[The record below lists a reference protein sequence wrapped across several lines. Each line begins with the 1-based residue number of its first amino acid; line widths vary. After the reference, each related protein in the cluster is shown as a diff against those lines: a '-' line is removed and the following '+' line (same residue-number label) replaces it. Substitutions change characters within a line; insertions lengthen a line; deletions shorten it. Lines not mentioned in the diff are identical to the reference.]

1 MVVPRGRPTLVLV
14 NANVLTLESSTPR
27 ADTIAVNDGRITWVG
42 DQVQLSPSTVA
53 SATVVD
59 CDGQTVVPGFIDA
72 HCHILAYAAGLEGV
86 DCSPSNVSSIGDIIR
101 KIRHRASVT
110 PFGEWIRAAGY
121 SEYDLREKRHP
132 TRQDL
137 DIASRHHPVR
147 LNHYSGHACV
157 LNSLA
162 LERVG
167 IASDF
172 EEPKGGTVVRDLV
185 TGEPD
190 GLLLEMDSWLED
202 RIPPLD
208 KFRLRKAVSE
218 ASRSFVSRGV
228 TSVMDATASNSL
240 ERWNLLRRFRADGDF
255 TPTLHIMPGYRR
267 LAEFEESGLF
277 YGYSDDLSSP
287 GHAKLMLTL
296 TGGRL
301 VPDPETLRRS
311 VAAAHDR
318 DYPVAIHAV
327 EADAVTAAAEALAAN
342 QTRGLRDRIEHASE
356 CPLDALEAMLKAQPV
371 VVTQPRFLRESGDRY
386 LAEFSDDARWL
397 YRFKSLIDNGIVLA
411 ASSDAPVTAPN
422 PLLGIHAAVS
432 RQSNSGA
439 TVGPREGITAKQA
452 LIMHTRNAAYA
463 VGREKETG
471 TIAVGKRADLAVLS
485 HDPTQLEPDA
495 LLGVQVT
502 ATIANGEVVWEQ

>member
-1 MVVPRGRPTLVLV
+1 MAVPRGRPTLVLV

-42 DQVQLSPSTVA
+42 DQVQLSPSTIA
-53 SATVVD
+53 NATVVD
-59 CDGQTVVPGFIDA
+59 CGGQTVVPGFIDA
-72 HCHILAYAAGLEGV
+72 HCHILGYAASLDAV
-86 DCSPSNVSSIGDIIR
+86 DCSPPNVSSIGDVIR
-101 KIRHRASVT
+101 EIRHRASVT

-121 SEYDLREKRHP
+121 SEFDLREKRHP

-137 DIASRHHPVR
+137 DVASRHHPVC
-147 LNHYSGHACV
+147 LNHRSGHACV

-172 EEPKGGTVVRDLV
+172 EEPKGGTVGRNLV

-218 ASRSFVSRGV
+218 ASRRFVSRGV
-228 TSVMDATASNSL
+228 TSVTDATASNSL
-240 ERWNLLRRFRADGDF
+240 DRWNLLRRFRADGDF
-255 TPTLHIMPGYRR
+255 TPALHIMPGYRR

-277 YGYSDDLSSP
+277 YGYSDDLSTL

-296 TGGRL
+296 TSGRL
-301 VPDPETLRRS
+301 APGPVILRGL
-311 VAAAHDR
+311 VAASHSHGF
-318 DYPVAIHAV
+318 PVAIHAV
-327 EADAVTAAAEALAAN
+327 EADAVIAAADALAAN
-342 QTRGLRDRIEHASE
+342 RTCGLRDRIEHASE
-356 CPLDALEAMLKAQPV
+356 SSPDALEAMLKAQPV
-371 VVTQPRFLRESGDRY
+371 VVTQPGFVRESGDRY

-397 YRFKSLIDNGIVLA
+397 YRFRTLADNGIVLA

-422 PLLGIHAAVS
+422 PLLGIHAAVT
-432 RQSNSGA
+432 RQSNSEA
-439 TVGPREGITAKQA
+439 IVGHDEKLTAKQA
-452 LIMHTRNAAYA
+452 LTMHTRDAAYA

-495 LLGVQVT
+495 LLGVSVT
-502 ATIANGEVVWEQ
+502 ATIVNGEVIWSE

>member
-1 MVVPRGRPTLVLV
+1 MAVPRGRPTLVLV
-14 NANVLTLESSTPR
+14 NAKVLTLESSTPR
-27 ADTIAVNDGRITWVG
+27 ADTIVVNDGRITWVG
-42 DQVQLSPSTVA
+42 DQVQISPSIVA
-53 SATVVD
+53 TATVVD
-59 CDGQTVVPGFIDA
+59 CGGQTVVPGFIDA
-72 HCHILAYAAGLEGV
+72 HCHILAYAAGLEAA
-86 DCSPSNVSSIGDIIR
+86 DCSPPNVSSIGDIIR
-101 KIRHRASVT
+101 EIRHRASVT

-121 SEYDLREKRHP
+121 SEYDLRERRHP

-137 DIASRHHPVR
+137 DAASRHHPVR
-147 LNHYSGHACV
+147 LNHRSGHACA

-167 IASDF
+167 IASDS
-172 EEPKGGTVVRDLV
+172 EEPKGGTIGRDLA

-190 GLLLEMDSWLED
+190 GLMLEMDSWLED

-208 KFRLRKAVSE
+208 KFRLQKAVSE
-218 ASRSFVSRGV
+218 ASRSFVSQGV

-240 ERWNLLRRFRADGDF
+240 ERWNLLRRFKADGDF
-255 TPTLHIMPGYRR
+255 TPALHIMPGYRR

-277 YGYSDDLSSP
+277 YGYSDDLSAL

-296 TGGRL
+296 TSGRL

-318 DYPVAIHAV
+318 YYPVAIHAV
-327 EADAVTAAAEALAAN
+327 EADAVTAAAETLAAN
-342 QTRGLRDRIEHASE
+342 QTCGLRDRIEHASE
-356 CPLDALEAMLKAQPV
+356 CPLDALDATLKAQPV

-397 YRFKSLIDNGIVLA
+397 YRFKTLVDNGIVLA

-422 PLLGIHAAVS
+422 PLLSIHAAVT
-432 RQSNSGA
+432 RQSDSGV
-439 TVGPREGITAKQA
+439 TIGPEEKLTAKQA
-452 LIMHTRNAAYA
+452 LTMHTRNAAYA
-463 VGREKETG
+463 IGREKENG
-471 TIAVGKRADLAVLS
+471 TIAVGNRADLAVLS

-495 LLGVQVT
+495 LLEVQVT
-502 ATIANGEVVWEQ
+502 ATIVNGEVVWGQ

>member
-1 MVVPRGRPTLVLV
+1 MAVPSGKPALVLV

-27 ADTIAVNDGRITWVG
+27 ADTVVVNDDRITWVG
-42 DQVQLSPSTVA
+42 DQAQLSPSLAANT
-53 SATVVD
+53 TVVD
-59 CDGQTVVPGFIDA
+59 CAGQTVVPGFIDA
-72 HCHILAYAAGLEGV
+72 HCHILAYAASLEAV
-86 DCSPSNVSSIGDIIR
+86 DCSPSNVSSIRDIIR
-101 KIRHRASVT
+101 EIRHRASVT

-121 SEYDLREKRHP
+121 SEFDLCEKRHP

-137 DIASRHHPVR
+137 DVASPHHPVR
-147 LNHYSGHACV
+147 LNHRSGHACV

-172 EEPKGGTVVRDLV
+172 DEPKGGTVGRDLV
-185 TGEPD
+185 TGEPN
-190 GLLLEMDSWLED
+190 GLLLEMDSWLEG

-208 KFRLRKAVSE
+208 EFRLRSAVSE
-218 ASRSFVSRGV
+218 ASRRFISRGV

-240 ERWNLLRRFRADGDF
+240 ERWNLLRRFKADGDF
-255 TPTLHIMPGYRR
+255 APALYIMPGYGR
-267 LAEFEESGLF
+267 LSEFEESGLF
-277 YGYSDDLSSP
+277 NGYSDGLSTL

-318 DYPVAIHAV
+318 GFPVAIHAV
-327 EADAVTAAAEALAAN
+327 EADAVTVAAEALAASR
-342 QTRGLRDRIEHASE
+342 TRGLRDRIEHASE
-356 CPLDALEAMLKAQPV
+356 CPPDALEAMLKAQPV

-386 LAEFSDDARWL
+386 LVEFGDGARWL
-397 YRFKSLIDNGIVLA
+397 YRFKTLIDNGIVLA

-422 PLLGIHAAVS
+422 PILGIHASVS
-432 RQSNSGA
+432 RQSHSKA
-439 TVGPREGITAKQA
+439 TVGPKEKLTAKQA
-452 LIMHTRNAAYA
+452 LTMHTRNAAYA

-471 TIAVGKRADLAVLS
+471 TIAVGKKADLAVLN
-485 HDPTQLEPDA
+485 HDPTQLESDA
-495 LLGVQVT
+495 LLGMTVT
-502 ATIANGEVVWEQ
+502 ATIVNGEIVWE